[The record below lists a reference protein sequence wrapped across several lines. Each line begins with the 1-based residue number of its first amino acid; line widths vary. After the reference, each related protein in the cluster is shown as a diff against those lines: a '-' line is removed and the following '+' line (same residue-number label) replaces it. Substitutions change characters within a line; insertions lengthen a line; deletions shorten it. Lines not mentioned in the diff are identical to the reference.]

1 TNYAKWYVTFDIGGG
16 GGNNRSE
23 KGGEYGENN
32 GYQGGDHSGCRGGGG
47 RRGSTKEKID
57 MERPL
62 LQQHSS
68 EGFVIH
74 IQYFYGSVSLLPLTA
89 ASALSLKWNI

>member
-1 TNYAKWYVTFDIGGG
+1 MLLILLSTNYAKWYVTFDIGGG

-62 LQQHSS
+62 LQQHSRD
-68 EGFVIH
+68 
-74 IQYFYGSVSLLPLTA
+74 L
-89 ASALSLKWNI
+89 